1 MKNKMITALL
11 TMSLLVS
18 NAAIPVLADNEST
31 EETTEIQK
39 TAVPALSKF
48 ADVMDIKKSAGANDS
63 LIFTV
68 TPKGDESIPQ
78 PVVLAAQFGID
89 GNLLKV
95 DKFDFTRN
103 DDTYTATVDRQTG
116 EYRLFV
122 WTDDVSDL
130 GEPIT
135 APLIAADKV
144 FGEMN
149 YVSPRTQSIGLASV
163 GNARELGGYA
173 TPDGKTVKR
182 GIFLRTAALAGAS
195 DADIQ
200 RLKEVYNLAEVIDL
214 RMSRE
219 IEVKADPVIDGVKNL
234 WIGIIDEEV
243 LKKRREELDTSE
255 IEDYDPNDKMSG
267 LKIAMKLGIVGEQM
281 YINFLSEDQGKKGY
295 KQMFDE
301 LLSLPEGK
309 SLLFHCTQGKDRTG
323 CAAMLIL
330 SALGVDEDTIM
341 QDFLLTNVFNASLIE
356 NERKM
361 LIAYGYEG
369 EELETLMTCMDH
381 VSEQYMQ
388 NALDWMKEN
397 YGSVTGYI
405 TEALGV
411 TNEQLETLKNKY
423 LK

>member
-11 TMSLLVS
+11 TISLLVS
-18 NAAIPVLADNEST
+18 NAAIPVLADNESP

-95 DKFDFTRN
+95 DKFDFTKN

-149 YVSPRTQSIGLASV
+149 YVSPRTQSI
-163 GNARELGGYA
+163 
-173 TPDGKTVKR
+173 
-182 GIFLRTAALAGAS
+182 
-195 DADIQ
+195 
-200 RLKEVYNLAEVIDL
+200 
-214 RMSRE
+214 
-219 IEVKADPVIDGVKNL
+219 
-234 WIGIIDEEV
+234 
-243 LKKRREELDTSE
+243 
-255 IEDYDPNDKMSG
+255 
-267 LKIAMKLGIVGEQM
+267 
-281 YINFLSEDQGKKGY
+281 
-295 KQMFDE
+295 
-301 LLSLPEGK
+301 
-309 SLLFHCTQGKDRTG
+309 
-323 CAAMLIL
+323 
-330 SALGVDEDTIM
+330 
-341 QDFLLTNVFNASLIE
+341 
-356 NERKM
+356 
-361 LIAYGYEG
+361 
-369 EELETLMTCMDH
+369 
-381 VSEQYMQ
+381 
-388 NALDWMKEN
+388 
-397 YGSVTGYI
+397 
-405 TEALGV
+405 
-411 TNEQLETLKNKY
+411 
-423 LK
+423 